1 MIDVNLNIIK
11 ESDERDFQQTKEVNR
26 LTKEL
31 DALKNIQGYLQ
42 ITAESLA
49 EVQEENKKLMK
60 ENNAFKAAS
69 KANPKWQK
77 NSNFSVKNKF
87 WYRPKPINLEKLV
100 LVKRGDKIPE
110 HEIEGNNDIIS
121 AHQNPKDQI
130 ITMEEIDTEMSA
142 VESISDTLV
151 YNHLKKLGCTNTA
164 KRLLRIRNLP
174 EFPELQGIP
183 RLEYL
188 LNDYQSYPIGQNF
201 TPVSPNN
208 DNSDISTDPQDQ
220 TVFIPNSNYNF

>member
-42 ITAESLA
+42 ITAETLA
-49 EVQEENKKLMK
+49 KVQEENKKLMK

-87 WYRPKPINLEKLV
+87 WYRLKTINLEKLV

-121 AHQNPKDQI
+121 AHSQFSFFHICSN
-130 ITMEEIDTEMSA
+130 
-142 VESISDTLV
+142 
-151 YNHLKKLGCTNTA
+151 
-164 KRLLRIRNLP
+164 RN
-174 EFPELQGIP
+174 
-183 RLEYL
+183 
-188 LNDYQSYPIGQNF
+188 
-201 TPVSPNN
+201 
-208 DNSDISTDPQDQ
+208 
-220 TVFIPNSNYNF
+220 